1 MKIGNKI
8 TKLYETGFFH
18 IFLTNILNKI
28 LIFCNGIFVVKVLS
42 KESFGIYSYS
52 QNLLSFFLLFSGLGL
67 NNGLLQFGS
76 KADNENKR
84 LEIFGYILK
93 NGILINIGINILIIF
108 YCVFGNFKIEE
119 GRNILLYMS
128 GFSIFSIIIDLFL
141 CLYRTKLKN
150 KEMSIL
156 SFTNTFS
163 TVLFMILGGKFY
175 GLVGVI
181 LGKYTGFI
189 ITLILLVKNTNFKDL
204 KKILKKANI
213 SIKLKKEIFKYSM
226 TALVNNSIISFI
238 HMIDVFSIGYLIG
251 NKLSIASYKTANIIP
266 FGLEFIPAAIMIYIY
281 PYFVKNNENI
291 SWIKENYAK
300 TLKFL
305 MGLNFIIV
313 VLNLCF
319 GDFIITTIFG
329 NEYLDS
335 VKIFKILCIGYFFTG
350 TFRVLGANILFALQ
364 KPKFNVYSSLIA
376 SISNIV
382 LNIVLI
388 KKYGSIGA
396 AYATLGVFII
406 WSILVNYFIYKELSK
421 NNYTNKIL

>member
-1 MKIGNKI
+1 MNIKDKIKR
-8 TKLYETGFFH
+8 LYTTGFFH
-18 IFLTNILNKI
+18 IFLANVLNKM
-28 LIFCNGIFVVKVLS
+28 LIFCNGIFIVKVLS

-76 KADNENKR
+76 KADDENRR

-93 NGILINIGINILIIF
+93 NGILINLWINILIIF

-141 CLYRTKLKN
+141 CFYRTELKN

-156 SFTNTFS
+156 SFVNTFS
-163 TVLFMILGGKFY
+163 TVLFMILGGKFF
-175 GLVGVI
+175 GVVGVI
-181 LGKYTGFI
+181 LGKYIGFI
-189 ITLILLVKNTNFKDL
+189 ITLILLIKNIKFKVLKSYL
-204 KKILKKANI
+204 KKVNI
-213 SIKLKKEIFKYSM
+213 SIKLKKEIFKYSI
-226 TALVNNSIISFI
+226 TALINNSIISFI

-251 NKLSIASYKTANIIP
+251 NKLLIASYKTANIIP
-266 FGLEFIPAAIMIYIY
+266 FGLEFIPAAIMVYIY

-291 SWIKENYAK
+291 SWIKENYTK
-300 TLKFL
+300 TLKIL
-305 MGLNFIIV
+305 MGINFIIV

-329 NEYLDS
+329 KEYLDS
-335 VKIFKILCIGYFFTG
+335 VKIFKILCVGYFFTG

-382 LNIVLI
+382 LNIILI
-388 KKYGSIGA
+388 KKYGSVGA
-396 AYATLGVFII
+396 AYATLCVFVI
-406 WSILVNYFIYKELSK
+406 WSILVNYFIYRELNK
-421 NNYTNKIL
+421 NSYSNKIL